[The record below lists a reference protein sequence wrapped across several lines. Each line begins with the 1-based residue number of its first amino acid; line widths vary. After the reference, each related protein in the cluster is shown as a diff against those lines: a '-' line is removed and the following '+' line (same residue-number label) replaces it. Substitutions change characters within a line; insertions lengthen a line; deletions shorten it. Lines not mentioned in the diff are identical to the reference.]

1 MFQEFIICFATAARK
16 KMKRK
21 TRAQK
26 KEGKK
31 EANGD
36 AEEGQSKG
44 TKSKRRKSST
54 KDKDDKKANG
64 RDRKKKKESQEEK
77 DQAEDDKAVTDCKD
91 DSTEKNA
98 DEEEKVEE
106 AEEEQP
112 VTGSRRRSAR
122 LAQKTTT
129 PKRKREEDAPAKK
142 KKAPTTRKKK
152 IKAELEVE
160 EPEELEPSVPI
171 NSVCRLYS
179 HLWTL
184 KQKPPDETDQA
195 KESGDSKKKNKGKEK
210 IKDGEVDEELYG
222 QCWRTINQYFFVLL
236 AGDQKRRQPLLD
248 LPEGALLDLL
258 KSDSLQVENEAH
270 LLILVAAWANHR
282 IELEGFTITHT
293 LPICADLKSVL
304 EKAATN
310 DSISGDKAPMEEK
323 DQKTAGKEETEK
335 DGDTD
340 STSAAQDQQDYVYL
354 DVPHPEY
361 TGSFASLDATVPLE
375 KRGEDYENKL
385 KE

>member
-1 MFQEFIICFATAARK
+1 MT
-16 KMKRK
+16 
-21 TRAQK
+21 
-26 KEGKK
+26 
-31 EANGD
+31 D
-36 AEEGQSKG
+36 S
-44 TKSKRRKSST
+44 
-54 KDKDDKKANG
+54 KDDG
-64 RDRKKKKESQEEK
+64 
-77 DQAEDDKAVTDCKD
+77 
-91 DSTEKNA
+91 TETNA

-106 AEEEQP
+106 EEEEEEQP

-282 IELEGFTITHT
+282 IELEGFTIT
-293 LPICADLKSVL
+293 LLNLC
-304 EKAATN
+304 
-310 DSISGDKAPMEEK
+310 
-323 DQKTAGKEETEK
+323 
-335 DGDTD
+335 
-340 STSAAQDQQDYVYL
+340 
-354 DVPHPEY
+354 
-361 TGSFASLDATVPLE
+361 
-375 KRGEDYENKL
+375 
-385 KE
+385 

>member
-1 MFQEFIICFATAARK
+1 
-16 KMKRK
+16 MKRK

-26 KEGKK
+26 KEGEK

-36 AEEGQSKG
+36 AEEGQSKV

-54 KDKDDKKANG
+54 KDKDVKKANG
-64 RDRKKKKESQEEK
+64 RRDRKKKKESQEEK
-77 DQAEDDKAVTDCKD
+77 DQAEDDKAVTDSKD
-91 DSTEKNA
+91 DGTETNA

-106 AEEEQP
+106 EEEEEEQP

-129 PKRKREEDAPAKK
+129 PKRKREEDAPAK

-184 KQKPPDETDQA
+184 KQKPPDETDLA

-282 IELEGFTITHT
+282 IELEGFTIT
-293 LPICADLKSVL
+293 LLNLC
-304 EKAATN
+304 
-310 DSISGDKAPMEEK
+310 
-323 DQKTAGKEETEK
+323 
-335 DGDTD
+335 
-340 STSAAQDQQDYVYL
+340 
-354 DVPHPEY
+354 
-361 TGSFASLDATVPLE
+361 
-375 KRGEDYENKL
+375 
-385 KE
+385 